1 MSNRN
6 GYLPSINAWSNPDF
20 KGDVTIEDD
29 LSVVGDLSIGGNS
42 TFTGT
47 STFIGNITL
56 PTLSLLKSQTFEI
69 FVPSIVSGA
78 AAKCVVVS
86 RLAGPI
92 TNISAVVTGT
102 IATADLTLTATINGV
117 AITTGTITIANLTA
131 AETAVSVTPT
141 ALNTV
146 ARGDVV
152 KITVGGGNTATGTG
166 TVTFQVTVA

>member
-6 GYLPSINAWSNPDF
+6 SYLPSINAWSNPDF
-20 KGDVTIEDD
+20 DGNITAT
-29 LSVVGDLSIGGNS
+29 GNLSIGGNS

-47 STFIGNITL
+47 STFIGAITL

-78 AAKCVVVS
+78 AASCVVVS
-86 RLAGPI
+86 RIAGPI
-92 TNISAVVTGT
+92 TNISAVVNNT
-102 IATADLTLTATINGV
+102 IAAGDLTMTASINGV
-117 AITTGTITIANLTA
+117 AITTGVVTIANTTA
-131 AETAVSVTPT
+131 ANTAVSITPT

-152 KITVGGGNTATGTG
+152 RILIGGANTATGTG
-166 TVTFQVTVA
+166 HVTFQVTVA

>member
-29 LSVVGDLSIGGNS
+29 LTVTGDLSIGGNS

-69 FVPSIVSGA
+69 FIPTIVSA
-78 AAKCVVVS
+78 TAAKCVAVS
-86 RLAGPI
+86 RLVGPI
-92 TNISAVVTGT
+92 TNISAVVTGA

-117 AITTGTITIANLTA
+117 AITTGVVTIANLTA

-141 ALNTV
+141 GANNII
-146 ARGDVV
+146 RGDVV
-152 KITVGGGNTATGTG
+152 KITVGGGNTTAGTG

>member
-69 FVPSIVSGA
+69 FVPNIVSGTA
-78 AAKCVVVS
+78 ASCVVVS
-86 RLAGPI
+86 RIAGPI
-92 TNISAVVTGT
+92 TNISAVVNNT
-102 IATADLTLTATINGV
+102 IAAGDLTMTASINGV
-117 AITTGTITIANLTA
+117 AITGGVLTIPNTTA
-131 AETAVSVTPT
+131 ANTAISISPT
-141 ALNTV
+141 GANIV

-152 KITVGGGNTATGTG
+152 KIVVGGANNATGTG
-166 TVTFQVTVA
+166 HVTFQVTVA

>member
-69 FVPSIVSGA
+69 FVPNIVSEDIV
-78 AAKCVVVS
+78 KTII
-86 RLAGPI
+86 L
-92 TNISAVVTGT
+92 AVVGA
-102 IATADLTLTATINGV
+102 IISFSVSLLLKWLTK
-117 AITTGTITIANLTA
+117 
-131 AETAVSVTPT
+131 S
-141 ALNTV
+141 
-146 ARGDVV
+146 
-152 KITVGGGNTATGTG
+152 KHK
-166 TVTFQVTVA
+166 